1 MSAHLNV
8 LSTYGVTVPSG
19 SETESATKT
28 TTVEISE
35 LLEAATADVIDAKPV
50 NIGRVEVQVDG
61 EGPVGVT
68 LTPGTI
74 ANVSTVTIVGA
85 DLTEQPNQRCRFSL
99 RGAASIGFSDPETA
113 GATVGAEPTVGD
125 LEVTSVTYSIVES
138 VRRGATLE
146 DQVLVGTD
154 GTPAHRGTITERRPF
169 SIAGRGDKPV
179 GVVLGT
185 GGVAYTGADTGLTIV
200 GVLRESERRGDW
212 NGFGADGTQYPQ
224 AGAA

>member
-35 LLEAATADVIDAKPV
+35 LLAAATAHVIDAKPV

-74 ANVSTVTIVGA
+74 ANVSTVTLVGA
-85 DLTEQPNQRCRFSL
+85 DITEQPNQRCRFSL
-99 RGAASIGFSDPETA
+99 RGAASIAFSDPEGTSA
-113 GATVGAEPTVGD
+113 DVGDEPEVTD

-138 VRRGATLE
+138 VRRSVTLE

-154 GTPAHRGTITERRPF
+154 GTPAARGTLTERRPF
-169 SIAGRGDKPV
+169 AIAGRGDKPA
-179 GVVLGT
+179 GVALGT
-185 GGVAYTGADTGLTIV
+185 GGAEFAGADAGLTIV

-212 NGFGADGTQYPQ
+212 NGWGADGTQYPQ
-224 AGAA
+224 AA